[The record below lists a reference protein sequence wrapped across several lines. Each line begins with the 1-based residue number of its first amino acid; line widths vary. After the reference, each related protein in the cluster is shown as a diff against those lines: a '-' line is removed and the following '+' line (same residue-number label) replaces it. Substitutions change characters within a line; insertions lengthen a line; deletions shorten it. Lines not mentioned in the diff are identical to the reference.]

1 MRIVKSEIIYL
12 SENEARSFVE
22 VTRVLEGV
30 IREGENP
37 INIKRA
43 QRLLDHMERFLEGC
57 KDGST
62 EQEYNEENFENFF
75 SWIK

>member
-22 VTRVLEGV
+22 VTRVLESV

-43 QRLLDHMERFLEGC
+43 QRVLEYMERFLEGC
-57 KDGST
+57 KDEST
-62 EQEYNEENFENFF
+62 EQEHNEENFKNSP
-75 SWIK
+75 SWTK